1 MKILVIGA
9 GRMGTVRTED
19 LANNPKVNQILVVNR
34 SREKANQLAER
45 NRATAIEWDSIESS
59 GAEAAIITVGTAAHE
74 DVLGRVLPL
83 GIPVLCEKPI
93 ALSLSG
99 TSEAIEMAQ
108 RYKTEIQVG
117 FQRRYDQ
124 AIKAVKENI
133 AAGRVGTLY
142 SMRMLSHDAA
152 PSPRG
157 FIAGSGGIFR
167 DLHVHDF
174 DLVSWLT
181 GSAIKSVFA
190 TKAVRYNMDYELFD
204 DADVSTIS
212 AVTENG
218 VQVSI
223 SGARH
228 DALGHDVRLEVFG
241 SMDSISAGLVSK
253 TPLRTMENELPLN
266 SSAYESFMERF
277 RAAYSSETNA
287 FVDFAFGETDNPC
300 PPESALESLR
310 VASACEESIRTGMP
324 VDVSSIT
331 G

>member
-19 LANNPKVNQILVVNR
+19 LANNPKVNQILVANR
-34 SREKANQLAER
+34 SRENANHLAER
-45 NRATAIEWDSIESS
+45 NRATAVEWESIESS

-108 RYKTEIQVG
+108 RFKTEIQVG

-152 PSPRG
+152 PSPRE
-157 FIAGSGGIFR
+157 FIAGSGGMFR

-181 GSAIKSVFA
+181 GSRIKSVFA

-204 DADVSTIS
+204 DADVSNIS

-223 SGARH
+223 NGARH

-241 SMDSISAGLVSK
+241 SKDSISAGLVTK
-253 TPLRTMENELPLN
+253 TPLRTMENDLQLN

-287 FVDFAFGETDNPC
+287 FVDFALGETDNPC

-310 VASACEESIRTGMP
+310 VASACEQSIRTGQP
-324 VDVSSIT
+324 VDVSSVT
-331 G
+331 S